1 MFGNKRAFTRWR
13 GRKQMSKGIGRRL
26 LGGIVAAAAA
36 LGFAGFAAAQEK
48 KIKIGVVYDLTGP
61 LAGGGSDL
69 HYLGAKIMIDH
80 FIKLGGVEGYKIEAV
95 YADAQSKPDVAIN
108 EAVRLIEQ
116 EKVDMVLGFYSS
128 AQCVPVAARVE
139 QLKKF
144 MWITTCISSAVLENR
159 NLKYVFRSQPSG
171 AQFGELSMD
180 FIAQNAKAKL
190 GKDAKDLRVAIIH
203 EDGAYGVDVAKGNES
218 GAKKA
223 GFNIVL
229 KEGYSATA
237 PDLSALVTKLKRA
250 RPDVIFHTGYNP
262 DITLFHR
269 QAREGGLK
277 FQALI
282 GHGAGYGV
290 YTKLKEGLGKD
301 VNYFYNVDPISI
313 WDTNQ
318 KALDQKLPP
327 LIKMVGEEY
336 DKAKPGTTIRSA
348 HVGMAASNS
357 YVFFTE
363 VLPRAIKK
371 YGGITPDALQKAA
384 LEVDLPEG
392 GTMLGFGVKFAGE
405 GSPIRGQNLRAAP
418 VIVQYVDDKSYV
430 VWPKSQAQREAVLPF
445 PAGTVYAK

>member
-1 MFGNKRAFTRWR
+1 MSR
-13 GRKQMSKGIGRRL
+13 GKVARFV
-26 LGGIVAAAAA
+26 GGMVAAVAA
-36 LGFAGFAAAQEK
+36 LGLAASAYAQEK
-48 KIKIGVVYDLTGP
+48 KIKIGVIYDLTGP
-61 LAGGGSDL
+61 LAGGGSEL
-69 HYLGAKIMIDH
+69 HHLGAKIMIDN
-80 FIKLGGVEGYKIEAV
+80 FIKQGGVEGYKIEAV

-116 EKVDMVLGFYSS
+116 EKVDMVLGFFSS

-159 NLKYVFRSQPSG
+159 NLKYVFRVQPSG
-171 AQFGELSMD
+171 AQFGELSAD
-180 FIAQNAKAKL
+180 FVAKNAKEKF
-190 GKDAKDLRVAIIH
+190 GKEPKDLRVAIIH
-203 EDGAYGVDVAKGNES
+203 EDGAYGVDVAKGNEA

-229 KEGYSATA
+229 KEGYAATA

-250 RPDVIFHTGYNP
+250 RPDVILHTGYNP

-277 FQALI
+277 FGALI

-290 YTKLKEGLGKD
+290 YSKLKEGLGND
-301 VNYFYNVDPISI
+301 VNYIYNVDPISI

-318 KALDQKLPP
+318 KALDPKLPP
-327 LIKMVGEEY
+327 IIKMVGEEY
-336 DKAKPGTTIRSA
+336 DKAKPGTTLRSA
-348 HVGMAASNS
+348 HVGMAASNT

-363 VLPRAIKK
+363 VMPRAIKK
-371 YGGITPDALQKAA
+371 YGGVDADALRKAA

-392 GTMLGFGVKFAGE
+392 GTMLGFGVKYAGE
-405 GSPIRGQNLRAAP
+405 GSPIAGQNERAAP

-430 VWPKSQAQREAVLPF
+430 VWPKSQAQRDAVMPF
-445 PAGTVYAK
+445 PAGTVYSVK